1 MWVSSSRD
9 CRRTAD
15 AILLRSI
22 QNCDAEHFACQAL
35 EPDIESC
42 QQQGKIMLISLGGG
56 DQPTPWQF
64 ADKGQAE
71 AFAKLL
77 YNSFLGGNDPKVTRP
92 FGKAV
97 LDG

>member
-1 MWVSSSRD
+1 MIISALENMTD
-9 CRRTAD
+9 HPAF
-15 AILLRSI
+15 
-22 QNCDAEHFACQAL
+22 QNCDAEHLACQAL
-35 EPDIESC
+35 APDIESC

-56 DQPTPWQF
+56 DQLEPLNL
-64 ADKGQAE
+64 ADKNTAE

-77 YNSFLGGNDPKVTRP
+77 YNSFLGGHDPNVPRP